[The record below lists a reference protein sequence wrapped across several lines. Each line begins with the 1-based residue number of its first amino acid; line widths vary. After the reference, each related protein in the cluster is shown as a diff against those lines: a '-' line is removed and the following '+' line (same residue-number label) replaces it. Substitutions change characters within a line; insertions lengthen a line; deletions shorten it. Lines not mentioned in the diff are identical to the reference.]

1 MNVSRQTLDS
11 LAAQTG
17 FRPGT
22 LEKVVRLGQLAA
34 DISKSAHEGLDD
46 AGATDLDLSLHEGQ
60 IVTNVSLSEG
70 HIAGS
75 SSASGRTR
83 LRIAAPSV
91 TL

>member
-34 DISKSAHEGLDD
+34 DISKSATRASMTL
-46 AGATDLDLSLHEGQ
+46 ARPPSTLSLHEGQ

-83 LRIAAPSV
+83 LRIAAPGV